1 MTVCED
7 MFSRVQ
13 EMLPA
18 SSLEAH
24 NYFCRKLCCE
34 TDAFDVNFDRERG
47 VDDFDLID
55 VRSEE
60 AYLEGHAA
68 GAVHLHYSDMTEERL
83 SRFPKDRLLVV
94 YCWGPGCNGATKAA
108 VKLSALGFSVKEM
121 IGGIAWWEKEG
132 YEVERLQMTR
142 FARELKVAK

>member
-13 EMLPA
+13 ERLPA
-18 SSLEAH
+18 SSQEAH
-24 NYFCRKLCCE
+24 DYFCRKLRCE
-34 TDAFDVNFDRERG
+34 TDAFDVTDDRERG
-47 VDDFDLID
+47 MDDFELVD

-68 GAVHLHYSDMTEERL
+68 GAIHIHYSDMTEERML
-83 SRFPKDRLLVV
+83 GFPKDRLLVV

-108 VKLSALGFSVKEM
+108 MKLSALGFQVKEM
-121 IGGIAWWEKEG
+121 IGGIEWWEEEG
-132 YEVERLQMTR
+132 YEIERLQI
-142 FARELKVAK
+142 AN